1 MSSNIMGDLA
11 NATKALNAHRFG
23 VTTAGTNIANVNN
36 PEYARQKAI
45 LGDRG
50 TIQTLVGPRGLGVEV
65 VGFAQMRDT
74 VLDREVL
81 RETSINSSLQSQ
93 YDALVKAEANMGQE
107 INRTGDSAF
116 IDGVA
121 NDVSSAGGLAE
132 VVNDYFN
139 AFHSLSANPS
149 SDAEKE
155 SLLQK
160 SEMLVQK
167 LNVTSKRFSD
177 LKDDLSSEVETD
189 LGDTNRLIGEVARL
203 NAEIARAEA
212 SNAGAA
218 LTLRDQRQARLA
230 DLSEFIQ
237 IDVSNIKDSGG
248 QVSVSVS
255 TINGSFKLVN
265 EGRFEQIGFD
275 DSIPGAAKFSIESS
289 GEQILIKGGSMH
301 GALTA
306 RDGGIQDYI
315 GSLDRLASEIV
326 VQVNGLYNT
335 GTAPGNTN
343 YFADTGD
350 PAQRTAAGISLDST
364 LSTTTLRT
372 TNDVAQEQ
380 GDNTLILAIAELD
393 GAEFSGLGDRS
404 FSSFYRATI
413 SDLAQNV
420 ATVESR
426 LEDEGIV
433 FNLLKEQQ
441 DSVSGVSIDEE
452 MTDMMKFQRAFEAT
466 ARHIKAIDEM
476 LDVIINRL
484 I

>member
-1 MSSNIMGDLA
+1 MGDLA

-36 PEYARQKAI
+36 PDYARQKAI

-93 YDALVKAEANMGQE
+93 YDALAKAEANMGQE

-116 IDGVA
+116 IDGA
-121 NDVSSAGGLAE
+121 SGSSAGGLAE
-132 VVNDYFN
+132 IVNDYFN

-177 LKDDLSSEVETD
+177 LKDDLSSEVQTD
-189 LGDTNRLIGEVARL
+189 LGDTNRLIEEIARL

-218 LTLRDQRQARLA
+218 LTLRDQRQSRLA
-230 DLSEFIQ
+230 ALSEFIQ
-237 IDVSNIKDSGG
+237 IDVSNIKGSGG

-265 EGRFEQIGFD
+265 EGRSEQISFD
-275 DSIPGAAKFSIESS
+275 DSIPGAPKFAIESS

-301 GALTA
+301 GAVTA

-315 GSLDRLASEIV
+315 GSLDRLASEMV
-326 VQVNGLYNT
+326 VQVNTLYNT

-343 YFADTGD
+343 FFTDTGN
-350 PAQRTAAGISLDST
+350 PAQRTAAGISLAAT

-372 TNDVAQEQ
+372 TNAAAQEQ
-380 GDNTLILAIAELD
+380 GDNTLVLAIAELD
-393 GAEFSGLGDRS
+393 GTEFSGLGNRS
-404 FSSFYRATI
+404 FSSFYRATV
-413 SDLAQNV
+413 SGLAQDV

-426 LEDEGIV
+426 LENEGIV